1 MLFQDI
7 IFWSLALLAVTSALG
22 VVMMQN
28 IFRSAL
34 LLIVVF
40 LAIAAQFVFL
50 AAEFV
55 GVVQLLIYAGAISIL
70 IIFAIMLTRD
80 VQRGNLPNK
89 MQIPAVLIS
98 SLLLVTFVFVFIDTD
113 WHLIQDFPQNKEIL
127 DQAFA
132 NTPVR
137 LAVLLMGNY
146 SLAFLS
152 AGLLLLGSIIGA
164 LTLVRERS

>member
-1 MLFQDI
+1 
-7 IFWSLALLAVTSALG
+7 
-22 VVMMQN
+22 
-28 IFRSAL
+28 
-34 LLIVVF
+34 
-40 LAIAAQFVFL
+40 
-50 AAEFV
+50 
-55 GVVQLLIYAGAISIL
+55 
-70 IIFAIMLTRD
+70 
-80 VQRGNLPNK
+80 

>member
-1 MLFQDI
+1 
-7 IFWSLALLAVTSALG
+7 
-22 VVMMQN
+22 
-28 IFRSAL
+28 
-34 LLIVVF
+34 VVF

-80 VQRGNLPNK
+80 VQRGNLPNR
-89 MQIPAVLIS
+89 MQLPAVLIS

-113 WHLIQDFPQNKEIL
+113 WQLIQDFPHRQEIL
-127 DQAFA
+127 NQAFV
-132 NTPVR
+132 NTPAR
-137 LAVLLMGNY
+137 IAVLLMGNY
-146 SLAFLS
+146 ALAFLS

-164 LTLVRERS
+164 LALVRERS